1 MALLNAEN
9 VCFSY
14 DKKIPAL
21 KNVSISVEQGEYV
34 AIIGHNGSGKSTL
47 ARLFNGLLVP
57 DSGTI
62 TIDGFSSNDKK
73 ALFEL
78 RKRVGVVFQNP
89 DNQIIASLVEDD
101 VAFGPENLG
110 IERKEIGERID
121 FALSAVGME
130 NYRHASP
137 TRLSGGQ
144 KQRIAIAGV
153 LALKPK
159 ILVLD
164 ESTAML
170 DPQGRKDIAK
180 VVKKLNK
187 EEKVTIIAITHY
199 MEEVIGADKVY
210 VLNNGEVALS
220 GTPEEIFSKRKIL
233 KSFGLEIPLAAYIAE
248 KLKEQGLN
256 IKEGILTDQQLA
268 EALCEL

>member
-1 MALLNAEN
+1 
-9 VCFSY
+9 
-14 DKKIPAL
+14 
-21 KNVSISVEQGEYV
+21 
-34 AIIGHNGSGKSTL
+34 
-47 ARLFNGLLVP
+47 
-57 DSGTI
+57 
-62 TIDGFSSNDKK
+62 
-73 ALFEL
+73 
-78 RKRVGVVFQNP
+78 
-89 DNQIIASLVEDD
+89 
-101 VAFGPENLG
+101 
-110 IERKEIGERID
+110 
-121 FALSAVGME
+121 
-130 NYRHASP
+130 
-137 TRLSGGQ
+137 
-144 KQRIAIAGV
+144 
-153 LALKPK
+153 
-159 ILVLD
+159 
-164 ESTAML
+164 ML

-256 IKEGILTDQQLA
+256 IKDGILTDQQLA